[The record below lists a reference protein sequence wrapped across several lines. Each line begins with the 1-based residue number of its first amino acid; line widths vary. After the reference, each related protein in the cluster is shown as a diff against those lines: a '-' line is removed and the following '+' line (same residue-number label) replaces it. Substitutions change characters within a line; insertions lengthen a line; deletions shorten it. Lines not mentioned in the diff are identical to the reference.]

1 VLLPPLLTAAMV
13 LAGRLAR
20 WVTRSSLPSA
30 PTPRELLLLSG
41 VSVLTHPILDT
52 LNTYGVRWLMP
63 FDGRWFYG
71 DVLFIVDPW
80 LWLALGLGVL
90 LSLRRRRD
98 ARGTRSGRVRPA
110 RLALLAATLY
120 AAAMALSG
128 LAARRMVAAELER
141 RYGTPVDRLLVSPHF
156 ATPFRRTVVAA
167 LGDRYVVGRFHW
179 LRSPRLEP
187 GPLRTYPR
195 GRPDHPAVTAAAATP
210 LGRRFLGWARFP
222 SWRVDP
228 RGGSAYLVHIVD
240 LRYAERTGVRFG
252 SVAIPVTA
260 GPAAGITDPAGSP

>member
-1 VLLPPLLTAAMV
+1 L
-13 LAGRLAR
+13 
-20 WVTRSSLPSA
+20 
-30 PTPRELLLLSG
+30 
-41 VSVLTHPILDT
+41 
-52 LNTYGVRWLMP
+52 
-63 FDGRWFYG
+63 YG
-71 DVLFIVDPW
+71 DLLFIVDPW
-80 LWLALGLGVL
+80 LWVAPVLGLL
-90 LSLRRRRD
+90 LSLRRVRYAGGSR
-98 ARGTRSGRVRPA
+98 AGRVRPA

-128 LAARRMVAAELER
+128 LAARRVVATELER
-141 RYGTPVDRLLVSPHF
+141 RYGMPVDRLLVSPQF

-195 GRPDHPAVTAAAATP
+195 GRPDHPAVTAAATTP

-222 SWRVDP
+222 SWRVEP
-228 RGGSAYLVHIVD
+228 RGGSAWLVDIVD

-260 GPAAGITDPAGSP
+260 GPATGVTDPGGSP